1 MSPIPHAS
9 RSAEV
14 LLSVDQVEVFY
25 EQSILAL
32 RGISLQVRQGQMVA
46 LLGANGAGKSTT
58 LKAISSLVRAE
69 RGEVVSGRIQYQ
81 GQAITASDP
90 SVLVRNGLAQV
101 LEGRHCFTHLSVEQN
116 LLIGAFVA
124 KPSRVELKARLEK
137 V

>member
-1 MSPIPHAS
+1 MSSIPHAS

-14 LLSVDQVEVFY
+14 LLSVEQVEVFY

-69 RGEVVSGRIQYQ
+69 RGE
-81 GQAITASDP
+81 
-90 SVLVRNGLAQV
+90 
-101 LEGRHCFTHLSVEQN
+101 
-116 LLIGAFVA
+116 
-124 KPSRVELKARLEK
+124 
-137 V
+137 